1 MRPVDIAKSCLPA
14 IIFATTGLIACSGR
28 TETQPSDSATVKWWE
43 PCLQETLKHDD
54 RTLVL
59 TEYKYRGKVKTEAEK
74 QRLLDE
80 IFADDAYTLTYVG
93 KGHVF
98 PAMTTWG
105 EMRKIRSTLPVFQQ
119 SIEADI
125 AVGRTDVIDLEWRLR
140 GTPYRSVAIANDNGR
155 LYDNI
160 GTFAIAETVYVEERQ
175 CMPQR
180 ESFGDYH
187 MPFYLNR
194 DSVTVPFKPPVYMK
208 SVERRSYLD
217 KKVTT
222 H

>member
-1 MRPVDIAKSCLPA
+1 MKSVDIARSCLQA
-14 IIFATTGLIACSGR
+14 IIFATIGLIACSDRSG
-28 TETQPSDSATVKWWE
+28 TQQPDSAAVKWWE
-43 PCLQETLKHDD
+43 PRMQEALKHDD

-59 TEYKYRGKVKTEAEK
+59 TGYKYRGKVKTEAEK

-93 KGHVF
+93 KGCAF

-105 EMRKIRSTLPVFQQ
+105 EMRKIRSTLPAFQQ

-125 AVGRTDVIDLEWRLR
+125 AVGRTDVIDLEWTF
-140 GTPYRSVAIANDNGR
+140 GGVPYRSVAIAGDDGR

-160 GTFAIAETVYVEERQ
+160 GTFAIAETVSVEEHQ
-175 CMPQR
+175 CIQQR
-180 ESFGDYH
+180 ESFGDYR
-187 MPFYLNR
+187 MPFYLR
-194 DSVTVPFKPPVYMK
+194 CDSITVPFAPPVYMK